1 MSEIARELL
10 SLARHGDGGTVP
22 LNGLP
27 LPSTGFYVGGRIPS
41 LIMSVDDVESRG
53 QHVATLQSVIN
64 FVSRAGTPYV
74 GVWRDNESDKIYF
87 DAVEWYANEYTA
99 CAVARV
105 RKELAV
111 WDIDHGR
118 ELRLAYVEGE

>member
-1 MSEIARELL
+1 MSEVARELV

-27 LPSTGFYVGGRIPS
+27 LPSMGYYVGGRIPS
-41 LIMSVDDVESRG
+41 LVLTDAEVSRRAVVY
-53 QHVATLQSVIN
+53 QVIDY
-64 FVSRAGTPYV
+64 VSRAGTAYV
-74 GVWRDNESDKIYF
+74 GVWRDSDSDKIYF
-87 DAVEWYANEYTA
+87 DAVEWYSTESAA

-105 RKELAV
+105 RHELAV
-111 WDIDHGR
+111 WDIANGR